1 MIKKFTKKFISVL
14 FWIVLWQLLS
24 MLVSNS
30 LLVPAPLAVACRLGE
45 LSVTPSFWQTVA
57 LSLLRITAGIA
68 LSVIV
73 GVVLAVLSFCFSF
86 VETLLSPLMNVVKA
100 TPVASFIMLALLW
113 LSRDFLPVFI
123 SVLIVVPVVTSN
135 VLAGLR
141 ATDPML
147 LQVSKAYRFSLAKTL
162 RHNYLPSVYPHFIS
176 ACRSSLGL
184 AWKAGIAAEV
194 LAVPALSIGKMI
206 YDSKLYLETTDLFA
220 WTTVVIVLSV
230 TIESVFCAVVDRFGK
245 RFERRVNTVAK
256 A

>member
-14 FWIVLWQLLS
+14 FWIVIWQLLS
-24 MLVSNS
+24 VLVSNS
-30 LLVPAPLAVACRLGE
+30 LLVPAPLAVVARLGE
-45 LSVTPSFWQTVA
+45 LALTPFFWQTVA

-68 LSVIV
+68 LSVVV

-86 VETLLSPLMNVVKA
+86 VESLLSPLMNVIKA

-113 LSRDFLPVFI
+113 LSRDLLPVFI

-147 LQVSKAYRFSLAKTL
+147 LQVSKAFRFSFAKTL

-220 WTTVVIVLSV
+220 WTAVVIVLSV